1 MFAAASS
8 GFLFS
13 RSGEDDDDDL
23 LWLIII
29 IIIIIIILIIT
40 IIIIYVP
47 GEEPRQ
53 SATIVNFS
61 SIPSANKAILLASL
75 GLRMP
80 LNCYCGFA
88 KKIIIIND

>member
-13 RSGEDDDDDL
+13 RSGEKDDDDL
-23 LWLIII
+23 LWLI

-53 SATIVNFS
+53 SATIVNFP